1 MTIWFLT
8 LVILV
13 AGLIAIIRMVVQVQK
28 SLIAGDYS
36 WRNFGLL
43 SLAWFAV
50 TIPSIQS
57 SCSDVGCQWSVK
69 FGWLISLFY
78 DLVPVA
84 GLEPTA
90 RTLLLVMCGYVILTI
105 CFLGHCLGCMLYG
118 IQRLFQLAT

>member
-1 MTIWFLT
+1 MAIWFLT
-8 LVILV
+8 FAVLV
-13 AGLIAIIRMVVQVQK
+13 AGLIAIMRVVVQVQK

-36 WRNFGLL
+36 WRSFGLL
-43 SLAWFAV
+43 SLAWLAV

-57 SCSDVGCQWSVK
+57 SCSNVGCQWGVK

-90 RTLLLVMCGYVILTI
+90 RTLMLVICGYVILTI
-105 CFLGHCLGCMLYG
+105 CFLGHALGWILYG
-118 IQRLFQLAT
+118 IRRLFQRAT